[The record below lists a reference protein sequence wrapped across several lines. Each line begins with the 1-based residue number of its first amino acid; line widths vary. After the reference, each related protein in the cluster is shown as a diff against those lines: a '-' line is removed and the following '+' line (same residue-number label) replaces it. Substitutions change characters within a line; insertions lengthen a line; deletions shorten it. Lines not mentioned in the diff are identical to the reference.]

1 MKSKIK
7 YRNQIEI
14 FNEGSKTDNSSIN
27 SINKSKK
34 DTSKSIGENNNCKY
48 FLIIILISIA
58 IAGVSAF
65 CIYLLRKPDPLPSIK
80 NK

>member
-1 MKSKIK
+1 MKAKIK
-7 YRNQIEI
+7 YKNQDEI
-14 FNEGSKTDNSSIN
+14 LNEGSKTDSS